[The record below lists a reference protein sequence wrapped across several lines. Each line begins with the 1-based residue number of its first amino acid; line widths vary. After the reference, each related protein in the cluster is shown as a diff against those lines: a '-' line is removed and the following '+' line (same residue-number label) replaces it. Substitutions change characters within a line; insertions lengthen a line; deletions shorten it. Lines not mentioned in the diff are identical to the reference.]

1 MNDFLKSLRTKE
13 KQRYERNN
21 RKPYNNQYN
30 GNQYNGNPQY
40 KGNEGGNY
48 KKGPGGGYRSEET
61 EKLMAALGQAV
72 PEIKVVLENI
82 AENQHRLAE
91 AEERRAGA
99 EERKAGAFEALAES
113 IQALLSNGIQLPVSA
128 GIPYT
133 PSPSPVE
140 VEKPIRSSAADR
152 ENVLDTIFGMRDQGA
167 TYTEIAS
174 HLDSESIPTFSGKG
188 KWHAQT
194 IHLLCQERK

>member
-40 KGNEGGNY
+40 KGNEGNF
-48 KKGPGGGYRSEET
+48 KKGPGYRSEET
-61 EKLMAALGQAV
+61 DKLMTALGQTV
-72 PEIKVVLENI
+72 PEIKIVLENI

-113 IQALLSNGIQLPVSA
+113 LQALLTNGIQLPLNP

-133 PSPSPVE
+133 TSSSPVE
-140 VEKPIRSSAADR
+140 AEKPIRSSAADR

-194 IHLLCQERK
+194 IHRLCQERK

>member
-40 KGNEGGNY
+40 KGNEGNY
-48 KKGPGGGYRSEET
+48 KKGPAVRSEET
-61 EKLMAALGQAV
+61 EKLMAALGQTV
-72 PEIKVVLENI
+72 PEIKTVLENI
-82 AENQHRLAE
+82 AENQNRLAQ

-113 IQALLSNGIQLPVSA
+113 LKAVLESGINLA
-128 GIPYT
+128 GPAAIGH
-133 PSPSPVE
+133 SPGAVPLE
-140 VEKPIRSSAADR
+140 AEKPVRSSAVDR
-152 ENVLDTIFGMRDQGA
+152 EIVLNNIYSMRDNGA
-167 TYTEIAS
+167 TYTQIAAQ
-174 HLDSESIPTFSGKG
+174 LESESVPTFSGKG

-194 IHLLCQERK
+194 IHRICQDRT

>member
-13 KQRYERNN
+13 KQKYERNN

-40 KGNEGGNY
+40 KGNEGNY
-48 KKGPGGGYRSEET
+48 KKGPGHRSEET
-61 EKLMAALGQAV
+61 DKLMAALGQTV
-72 PEIKVVLENI
+72 PEIKIVLENI

-113 IQALLSNGIQLPVSA
+113 IQTIVSKGIPFPVNS

-140 VEKPIRSSAADR
+140 VEKPTRSSAADR

-194 IHLLCQERK
+194 IHRLCQERQ